1 MLPILVL
8 LAALVLAGL
17 AFFLRKPKPAAAM
30 AAPALPSAHST
41 PDAPRAPASQ
51 TPPGAAKPP
60 ALLAELDAL
69 AWIRAEDLAPPRRQ
83 AVADVFR
90 HVPRPPRLLQQLLS
104 PEFINNAGMEELAE
118 LIGSEPLVA
127 TRVLATA
134 NSSLFGLATPVKNLR
149 QAISTLGLITLR
161 ILCLQYMM
169 IRSFKADSPE
179 RQTLLTNLWN
189 ASTLASELSQRLARA
204 IGRPDP
210 SRLGTLVVL
219 SFLGR
224 LASNATM
231 PRGLL
236 ATIPVGSFL
245 ERTRNE
251 QGALGL
257 SAAEIGGLLMHSW
270 DLPTSLV
277 DDVRRVD
284 PCLVER
290 APDLDLSLCY
300 VSARLG
306 REAGQRRVATPGR
319 LRPRPGRQ
327 RRLPP
332 HPDAPVAS
340 RLGRPGRGAARSGAG
355 RDPRGD
361 GARPARRRG
370 RAGLKRFP
378 ASGRA
383 RSAPT

>member
-1 MLPILVL
+1 VLPILVV
-8 LAALVLAGL
+8 LAALALAGL
-17 AFFLRKPKPAAAM
+17 VFFLKKSRPAVV
-30 AAPALPSAHST
+30 ALPSAPSG
-41 PDAPRAPASQ
+41 APSSAPLPSRPEQEAPASVA
-51 TPPGAAKPP
+51 TPP

-69 AWIRAEDLAPPRRQ
+69 AWINAETLPAPRRQ
-83 AVADVFR
+83 AAADVFK

-127 TRVLATA
+127 TRVLASA
-134 NSSLFGLATPVKNLR
+134 NSSLFGLATPVKNMR

-161 ILCLQYMM
+161 ILCLQYLM

-224 LASNATM
+224 LAANAAM

-236 ATIPVGSFL
+236 ATLPVGSFL

-251 QGALGL
+251 QTTLGL
-257 SAAEIGGLLMHSW
+257 SAAEIGGLLMQTW
-270 DLPTSLV
+270 DLPASLV

-290 APDLDLSLCY
+290 APDLDLALCY
-300 VSARLG
+300 VCARLG
-306 REAGQRRVATPGR
+306 ER
-319 LRPRPGRQ
+319 LASGDL
-327 RRLPP
+327 RRLADFDLALDDTADF
-332 HPDAPVAS
+332 HRIQS
-340 RLGRPGRGAARSGAG
+340 RLSRPNWAALAAAL
-355 RDPRGD
+355 RDPALGETMEAMVRALSKD
-361 GARPARRRG
+361 AAVPA
-370 RAGLKRFP
+370 
-378 ASGRA
+378 
-383 RSAPT
+383 